1 MFAIRLL
8 FSIAISLDMDNLHQ
22 HLVIKH
28 IVVIFCRPIILV
40 KVLLWFEGRQSE
52 LANFRE
58 VYGVQED
65 IFSFKHLLTKWEGG
79 EHSVRIAK
87 KCYKGWALKVD
98 YLPLDIVADV
108 FNLVTM
114 LRFRPIVINLLHSSW
129 GGKTS
134 ENSWK
139 AFGIGS
145 SAVRVRMPRRRRMSK
160 TRRAR

>member
-1 MFAIRLL
+1 M
-8 FSIAISLDMDNLHQ
+8 
-22 HLVIKH
+22 
-28 IVVIFCRPIILV
+28 
-40 KVLLWFEGRQSE
+40 LWFEGRQSE

-114 LRFRPIVINLLHSSW
+114 LRFRPIVINLLHCSW

-145 SAVRVRMPRRRRMSK
+145 SAVTILIFYSFPYSLFLI
-160 TRRAR
+160 